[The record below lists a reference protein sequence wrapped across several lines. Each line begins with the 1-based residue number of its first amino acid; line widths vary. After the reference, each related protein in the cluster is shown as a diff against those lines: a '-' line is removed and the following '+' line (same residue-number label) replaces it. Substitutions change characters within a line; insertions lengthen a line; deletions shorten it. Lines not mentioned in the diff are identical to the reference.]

1 MPPEVGRVAFGWAV
15 LLVLAS
21 GVLLLMLTPGTPE
34 FVVTL
39 FTLCLG
45 LLLGLIVVA
54 GALWTRRRDKREDGS

>member
-15 LLVLAS
+15 FLVLAS
-21 GVLLLMLTPGTPE
+21 GVLLLTLTPGTPE
-34 FVVTL
+34 FVITL